1 MKAGDVEY
9 SYTCLTKHCKIV
21 RSFGAAK
28 LRCETMAARHRQRFP
43 HHVIAIRESRVLHIF
58 GEATLPL
65 PGLCEHGRAADE
77 CWPVDSP
84 PF

>member
-1 MKAGDVEY
+1 MREGDVEY
-9 SYTCLTKHCKIV
+9 SYTCLTKHCKLV

-43 HHVIAIRESRVLHIF
+43 HHVIAIRETRVLHIF

-65 PGLCEHGRAADE
+65 PDLCQSGSAADDN
-77 CWPVDSP
+77 VP